1 MITLYF
7 IRNKKTGKYLSVT
20 PCSNEGADH
29 CNETG
34 ADFSLDQDGPF
45 YHTTSHEKAQ
55 NALNENPPWYS
66 SSLENPRWFSNM
78 DNFEYEIVEVIL
90 PE

>member
-7 IRNKKTGKYLSVT
+7 IRNKKNGKYLSVT
-20 PCSNEGADH
+20 PRANDAAG

-34 ADFSLDQDGPF
+34 ADFDLNQGGTF
-45 YHTTSHEKAQ
+45 YHTTSYEKAQ
-55 NALNENPPWYS
+55 KALNENPPWYT
-66 SSLENPRWFSNM
+66 SSLENPQWFSNM
-78 DNFEYEIVEVIL
+78 DNFEYEIVEVTL